1 MQHTHQPIT
10 QKGGKMDKKAS
21 LSDKI
26 LDISEHDVFSYISVV
41 ILGTLIFLATIFSI
55 VSLIN
60 YYDAWTLL
68 VLVIIVVGLSVW
80 KIYSTYTKI
89 KGE

>member
-1 MQHTHQPIT
+1 
-10 QKGGKMDKKAS
+10 MDKKAS

-68 VLVIIVVGLSVW
+68 VLVIIVVVGLSVW

>member
-1 MQHTHQPIT
+1 
-10 QKGGKMDKKAS
+10 MDKKAS